1 MAMGETIQFVVRH
14 GYLVIFF
21 WLLAEQAA
29 LPIPS
34 LPLLLVSGALVRT
47 GQLKLSSVLG
57 YAFVACAIGIPSGF
71 TWESVTADK
80 HCNSS
85 AKYRSSRTLTYAG
98 LKISSSD

>member
-1 MAMGETIQFVVRH
+1 LSETIQFVVRH

-29 LPIPS
+29 VPIPS

-57 YAFVACAIGIPSGF
+57 YAFVACAI
-71 TWESVTADK
+71 AD
-80 HCNSS
+80 
-85 AKYRSSRTLTYAG
+85 TV
-98 LKISSSD
+98 